1 LNKKEVIR
9 RSEHNMSEKK
19 KLPIAPF
26 YVVGSKDPIREFDNE
41 MYVGYRY
48 LQYKSAAKGIV
59 KDLNEEGYDAR
70 ITDPEYTTPHG
81 VPVYIVWM
89 KRTDEIKYGKKMR
102 ALLEAEFKRNEVKRP
117 QKPRLGKKVGMQE
130 TEIIS
135 RNPYEGL

>member
-1 LNKKEVIR
+1 
-9 RSEHNMSEKK
+9 MGEKK

-26 YVVGSKDPIREFDNE
+26 YVTGSKFPTREFDNE
-41 MYVGYRY
+41 MYVGFRF

-59 KDLNEEGYDAR
+59 KELKEGGYDAR
-70 ITDPEYTTPHG
+70 ITDPEYTTPRG

-102 ALLEAEFKRNEVKRP
+102 ALLEAEFKRNEVKQP

-130 TEIIS
+130 TGI
-135 RNPYEGL
+135 